1 MTAERIALWKR
12 VSDDQ
17 QDTRSQ
23 TSQLAARVKATGAIV
38 TAEFDLPDTSAFKG
52 KQAAALAQV
61 LKDVAEGKYTRV
73 LAVSSSRFERRGTKL
88 AIGYLLQLDS
98 LGGRFEAVDN
108 PLFGDLS
115 SAGGWHV
122 TVAATGGDHDYSV
135 NISNA
140 VKRGNSD
147 IDRAGGYR
155 GGRAPLGYRSDKGDR
170 RQKKLVPDHA
180 QAHHV
185 VEIFTQISNGR
196 SVPQVVA
203 WLEARGV
210 KKTNSSVA
218 ATVRRTVY
226 RSGQYQVVDWEGV
239 TRVHHTEPL
248 VSAELWRAA
257 NASLDSRPST
267 GPKPRRPRQDDWSGV
282 LKCGICNGIA
292 YRSWSSGKVLPDG
305 TRARR
310 RVYTCRTCHRDW
322 DADRTDAQVQSMLS
336 SDTSP
341 ETLVQTVAPHQMRAE
356 RLEAIEESLRDLP
369 RRNLPEHE
377 EDALRAA
384 LRAERREVQEMP
396 QDEPV
401 RREVIRTGRSWGAV
415 WDAMSSHIERVQ
427 FIRHQPIELRLNGR
441 GMLPE
446 VERVFI
452 PTLVR
457 VDTSRLPA
465 VVFGSLVILDPDE

>member
-1 MTAERIALWKR
+1 MTAECIALWKR

-17 QDTRSQ
+17 QDTASQ
-23 TSQLAARVKATGAIV
+23 TRQLAAQVAARGYIVMAT
-38 TAEFDLPDTSAFKG
+38 FDLPDTSAFKG

-61 LKDVAEGKYTRV
+61 LKDVADGKYTRV

-155 GGRAPLGYRSDKGDR
+155 GGRANWGYRSSGEKR
-170 RQKKLVPDHA
+170 NRKLLPDHA

-185 VEIFTQISNGR
+185 VESFTQISNGR

-210 KKTNSSVA
+210 KKTNSSLA
-218 ATVRRTVY
+218 ATIRRPIYRTGVYVVVDHEGVRR
-226 RSGQYQVVDWEGV
+226 E
-239 TRVHHTEPL
+239 HHTEPL

-282 LKCGICNGIA
+282 LKCGQCFGVA

-310 RVYTCRTCHRDW
+310 RVYACRTCHRDW
-322 DADRTDAQVQSMLS
+322 DADRADEQVEAMMSG
-336 SDTSP
+336 DTSP
-341 ETLVQTVAPHQMRAE
+341 VWETRTVAPAQHRQE
-356 RLEAIEESLRDLP
+356 RLERVAEQLRELP
-369 RRNLPEHE
+369 LRNLPEDE
-377 EDALRAA
+377 EDTLRVA
-384 LRAERREVQEMP
+384 LRAERRELQDMPEDEAPRQEIVQ
-396 QDEPV
+396 
-401 RREVIRTGRSWGAV
+401 TGQTHA
-415 WDAMSSHIERVQ
+415 AMWESSSHLERVAWL
-427 FIRHQPIELRLNGR
+427 RAEPMELRLAER
-441 GMLPE
+441 GMLVA
-446 VERVFI
+446 VERVWI
-452 PTLVR
+452 PRVTR
-457 VDTSRLPA
+457 VDVTRLPQLLDSH
-465 VVFGSLVILDPDE
+465 GIQILEPGE